1 MVRAAEVALIAVL
14 AVVFAWAGTLKIARP
29 NRWRESLSTYGL
41 PRPVRVAALLG
52 LPWIEIGVAAGLALG
67 RVVEGAVAAAV
78 LAAAFTVAILRARS
92 LQRSDKLDCG
102 CFGGRTARDYRV
114 LLLRNGAIEV
124 AALLVLAGAFNDL
137 ARRSASAPALL
148 VAYVIL
154 FVAAGCWASWQ
165 LVRHHRAVATTRA

>member
-1 MVRAAEVALIAVL
+1 MVRAAEIALIAVL
-14 AVVFAWAGTLKIARP
+14 AVVFAWAGALKIARP
-29 NRWRESLSTYGL
+29 RRWRESLSMYGL

-52 LPWIEIGVAAGLALG
+52 VPWVEMGVAAGLALG
-67 RVVEGAVAAAV
+67 LVVEGAAAAAV

-124 AALLVLAGAFNDL
+124 AALLVLGGAVNDL
-137 ARRSASAPALL
+137 ARRSASASALL
-148 VAYVIL
+148 VAYVVL
-154 FVAAGCWASWQ
+154 FVAAGCWVGWQ
-165 LVRHHRAVATTRA
+165 LVRHYRAIATTRA